1 MKRRELITLLGSTP
15 AVWPL
20 LTLARQ
26 ANKVFRVGLLSTS
39 NPRSAPVWVAFEPC
53 LQELVNR
60 PGFSGLKADVCYA
73 LDEFTFTRESEEVRI
88 RL

>member
-1 MKRRELITLLGSTP
+1 MKRRKPIMLLAGTP

-26 ANKVFRVGLLSTS
+26 ANKVFRVGLLSTG
-39 NPRSAPVWVAFEPC
+39 NPRSAPVWVAFEQR

-60 PGFSGLKADVCYA
+60 
-73 LDEFTFTRESEEVRI
+73 
-88 RL
+88 